1 MEMARPSGKK
11 SADEVTAPP
20 AIKLT
25 DPAAELDPAA
35 LAEGILARTIRPR
48 AADVRKLAGAVL
60 AAGRKPDKKKKKK
73 KTEKKADGK
82 KRKLSKIP
90 GQKAGK

>member
-1 MEMARPSGKK
+1 MARPSGKK
-11 SADEVTAPP
+11 SAGQATALQTAKSTAPP
-20 AIKLT
+20 
-25 DPAAELDPAA
+25 AELDPAA

-48 AADVRKLAGAVL
+48 AADVRKLAAAVI

-73 KTEKKADGK
+73 KGEKSAGGK

-90 GQKAGK
+90 GQKASK

>member
-1 MEMARPSGKK
+1 MARPSGKK
-11 SADEVTAPP
+11 AASEAPR
-20 AIKLT
+20 
-25 DPAAELDPAA
+25 PAAAKPAPTPEELDPAA

-48 AADVRKLAGAVL
+48 AADIRRLAEAVL

-73 KTEKKADGK
+73 KGEKKAE
-82 KRKLSKIP
+82 RKLSKIP